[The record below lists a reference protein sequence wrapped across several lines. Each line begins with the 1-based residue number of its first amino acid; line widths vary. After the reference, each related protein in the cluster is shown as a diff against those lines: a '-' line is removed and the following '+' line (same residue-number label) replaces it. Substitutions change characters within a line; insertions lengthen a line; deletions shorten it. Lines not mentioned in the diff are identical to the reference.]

1 MKEALLGKVSRL
13 VKHRADAPQRSN
25 TESCLQGPGEA
36 RGAGPAD
43 TPPFAAGTGGLL
55 VQHTEQ
61 KPG

>member
-55 VQHTEQ
+55 VQH
-61 KPG
+61 